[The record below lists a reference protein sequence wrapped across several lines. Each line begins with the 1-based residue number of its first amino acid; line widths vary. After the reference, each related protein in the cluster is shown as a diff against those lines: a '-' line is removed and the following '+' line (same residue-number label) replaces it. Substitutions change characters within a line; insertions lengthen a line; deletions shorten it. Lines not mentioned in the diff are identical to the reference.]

1 LQIDDRDDV
10 DLSVAPR
17 LPLLAYAQLN
27 GCMTVAYT
35 GTVNTPRQGEG
46 AHPTATDDWLL
57 ATLAPVWQ
65 IVIGV
70 CVLVV
75 VIGASGRLVRR
86 GRSRMTTALVV
97 TGTAAVAIAVIGVLM
112 SGR

>member
-1 LQIDDRDDV
+1 
-10 DLSVAPR
+10 
-17 LPLLAYAQLN
+17 
-27 GCMTVAYT
+27 MTVAYT
-35 GTVNTPRQGEG
+35 GTVSAPRQAEG
-46 AHPTATDDWLL
+46 AHSTAADDWLV

-75 VIGASGRLVRR
+75 VIAASGRLLRR

-97 TGTAAVAIAVIGVLM
+97 TGTAAVVLALIGVLT

>member
-1 LQIDDRDDV
+1 
-10 DLSVAPR
+10 
-17 LPLLAYAQLN
+17 LN
-27 GCMTVAYT
+27 GHVTVTYT
-35 GTVNTPRQGEG
+35 GTVNAQRPAEG
-46 AHPTATDDWLL
+46 AQSAASDDWLL

-75 VIGASGRLVRR
+75 VIGASGRLLRR

-97 TGTAAVAIAVIGVLM
+97 TGTAAVAVAVIGVLM
-112 SGR
+112 SVR